1 MLLTA
6 LLATASVSAATTAE
20 DQATLAHQATL
31 DRASPHY
38 ADQLPLFVEK
48 KTKPVWFTKA
58 QLTGISSAITGR
70 DNSRLTNC
78 SRSSMLMTSRT
89 ACPAWVY
96 SPTGLYASGW
106 GAMCW
111 TFRALPSPL

>member
-31 DRASPHY
+31 DPASPHY